1 MKLVLY
7 NHISMRLC
15 TVTSFCYKKN
25 RKFDGVQLEQIIR
38 LFKLVRKKRQF
49 VYHNKRKPQPAN
61 EITEDFIVY
70 TNGESQN
77 YKLILDTI

>member
-25 RKFDGVQLEQIIR
+25 RKFDGVQLEQIIW
-38 LFKLVRKKRQF
+38 LFKLVRKKLQF
-49 VYHNKRKPQPAN
+49 LYYNKRKPQKPMKLLK
-61 EITEDFIVY
+61 TLSFIKM
-70 TNGESQN
+70 ERA
-77 YKLILDTI
+77 KTIN